1 MVGAGNSR
9 GVECVRVLVLGA
21 GYVGMATGVTLA
33 YLGHD
38 VVLVDIK
45 PERVAAIAAARS
57 PILEPGMDELLAEVQ
72 AQGRLSATTDAG
84 PAAATSDVVFI
95 AVNTPPVASG
105 DADMT
110 FVRAAAVSL
119 GQQLDPGHPVVIVN
133 KSTVP
138 IGSANL
144 VKSWVED
151 GLHQA
156 HPDVPANGTFT
167 VASNPEFLREGQA
180 LSDSLYPS
188 RIVLGTD
195 VPWAMDRLRAL
206 YAPLIA
212 QSFPAPAAVPR
223 PAGFMAPVPV
233 AATDRVSAEMVK
245 YASNAFLA
253 TKISFANE
261 IAALCERVGAD
272 VTQVMAAV
280 GQDPRI
286 GPQFLDA
293 GVGWGGSCF
302 GKDLSALM
310 HTAREYGLEPVL
322 AAAAVEVNRR
332 QRRWLVQRLQATLKT
347 LKGRRVAVLGL
358 TFKPGTDDL
367 RDSPAETVLADLTRL
382 GARVVAHDPVA
393 TEAAA
398 AAWPYPVEYV
408 RRVDDAIAGAEAL
421 LLVTAWPEY
430 AALDWAHVHESMER
444 SLVLDGRNLWP
455 PDLLRR
461 LGIEYYS
468 VGR

>member
-1 MVGAGNSR
+1 MQ
-9 GVECVRVLVLGA
+9 VLVLGA
-21 GYVGMATGVTLA
+21 GYVGLSTGVTLA
-33 YLGHD
+33 YLGHE
-38 VVLVDIK
+38 VVLVDIN
-45 PERVAAIAAARS
+45 PERVEAVQAAHS
-57 PILEPGMDELLAEVQ
+57 PILEPGMDELLAEVRS
-72 AQGRLSATTDAG
+72 QGRLCAAVDAG
-84 PAAATSDVVFI
+84 GAVGRADVAFI
-95 AVNTPPVASG
+95 AVNTPPDAASG
-105 DADMT
+105 DANMAY
-110 FVRAAAVSL
+110 VQAAAVSL
-119 GQQLDPGHPVVIVN
+119 GRQLDPSHRVVVVN

-151 GLHQA
+151 GWRST
-156 HPDVPANGTFT
+156 HPDASPNGTFT

-195 VPWAMDRLRAL
+195 VPWAMERLKAL
-206 YAPLIA
+206 YAPLVH
-212 QSFPAPAAVPR
+212 QSFPAPQAVPR
-223 PAGFMAPVPV
+223 PAGLTTPIPV
-233 AATDRVSAEMVK
+233 AATDRVSAELVK

-261 IAALCERVGAD
+261 IAAICERVGAD

-286 GPQFLDA
+286 GPQFLEA

-310 HTAREYGLEPVL
+310 HTAREYGLQPVL
-322 AAAAVEVNRR
+322 AEAAVDVNRR
-332 QRRWLVQRLQATLKT
+332 QRLWLVRQLQATLKT

-367 RDSPAETVLADLTRL
+367 RDSPAETVIAELARL
-382 GARVVAHDPVA
+382 SARVAAHDPVA
-393 TEAAA
+393 AEAARQ
-398 AAWPYPVEYV
+398 AWPYPAEYV
-408 RRVDDAIAGAEAL
+408 SHVGDALVGAEAV

-430 AALDWAHVHESMER
+430 ATLDWAQWKDALER
-444 SLVLDGRNLWP
+444 PLVLDGRNLWA
-455 PDLLRR
+455 PDDLRR
-461 LGIEYYS
+461 LGIEYYG

>member
-1 MVGAGNSR
+1 MQV
-9 GVECVRVLVLGA
+9 VVLGA

-38 VVLVDIK
+38 VVLVDIN
-45 PERVAAIAAARS
+45 PERVAAIAAATS
-57 PILEPGMDELLAEVQ
+57 PILEPGMDAMLAEVR
-72 AQGRLSATTDAG
+72 ASGRLTAATEVG
-84 PAAATSDVVFI
+84 PAAATADVAFI
-95 AVNTPPVASG
+95 AVNTPPEASG
-105 DADMT
+105 DANMT
-110 FVRAAAVSL
+110 FVRAAAMSL
-119 GQQLDPGHPVVIVN
+119 GQQLDPAHRVVIVN

-144 VKSWVED
+144 VKSWIED
-151 GLHQA
+151 GLRVT
-156 HPDVPANGTFT
+156 HPGTPINGTFT

-195 VPWAMDRLRAL
+195 VAWAMERLRAL
-206 YAPLIA
+206 YERLIA
-212 QSFPAPAAVPR
+212 QSFTAPAPLPR
-223 PAGFMAPVPV
+223 PAGFVAPVPV
-233 AATDRVSAEMVK
+233 AATDRVSAELVK

-261 IAALCERVGAD
+261 MAAICERVGAN
-272 VTQVMAAV
+272 VTEVMAAV

-286 GPQFLDA
+286 GEQFLDA

-322 AAAAVEVNRR
+322 AAAAVDVNRR

-347 LKGRRVAVLGL
+347 LRGRRVAVLGL

-367 RDSPAETVLADLTRL
+367 RDSPAETVLAELTRL

-393 TEAAA
+393 AEIAQE
-398 AAWPYPVEYV
+398 AWPYPVDYV
-408 RRVDDAIAGAEAL
+408 GTVDDAIIGAEAV

-430 AALDWAHVHESMER
+430 AAIDWARGRERMER
-444 SLVLDGRNLWP
+444 PLVLDGRNLWS
-455 PDLLRR
+455 PDTMRG

>member
-1 MVGAGNSR
+1 MQ
-9 GVECVRVLVLGA
+9 VLVLGA
-21 GYVGMATGVTLA
+21 GYVGLATGVTLA

-38 VVLVDIK
+38 VTLVDIN
-45 PERVAAIAAARS
+45 PDRVAAIQAARS
-57 PILEPGMDELLAEVQ
+57 PILEPGMDELLAEVRG
-72 AQGRLSATTDAG
+72 QGRLLATTEPGDAVG
-84 PAAATSDVVFI
+84 RADVVFI
-95 AVNTPPVASG
+95 AVNTPPDALSG
-105 DADMT
+105 DADMSY
-110 FVRAAAVSL
+110 VQAAAVSL
-119 GQQLDPGHPVVIVN
+119 GRQLDPAHRVVVVN

-151 GLHQA
+151 GLRA
-156 HPDVPANGTFT
+156 THPGTPPNGTFT

-195 VPWAMDRLRAL
+195 VPWAMERLKAL
-206 YAPLIA
+206 YAPLVD
-212 QSFPAPAAVPR
+212 QSFTAPAALPR
-223 PAGFMAPVPV
+223 PAGLLAPIPV
-233 AATDRVSAEMVK
+233 AATDRVSAELVK

-261 IAALCERVGAD
+261 IAAICERVGAD

-286 GPQFLDA
+286 GPQFLEA

-310 HTAREYGLEPVL
+310 HTAREYGLQPVL
-322 AAAAVEVNRR
+322 AEAAVEVNRR
-332 QRRWLVQRLQATLKT
+332 QRRWLVRRLQATLKT
-347 LKGRRVAVLGL
+347 IKGRRVAVLGL

-367 RDSPAETVLADLTRL
+367 RDSPAETVIAELTRL
-382 GARVVAHDPVA
+382 SARVVAHDPVA
-393 TEAAA
+393 AEAARQ
-398 AAWPYPVEYV
+398 AWPYPAEYV
-408 RRVDDAIAGAEAL
+408 SRIDDALNGAEAV

-430 AALDWAHVHESMER
+430 ATLDWAHWKGALER
-444 SLVLDGRNLWP
+444 PLVLDGRNLWTP
-455 PDLLRR
+455 QALGR